1 MIRVALGLWLLL
13 ATAAFALDPAE
24 MLPDPAQEERA
35 RALDHALR
43 CVVCQS
49 ESVASSNAPWAVE
62 ARRVVR
68 QQVAAGQDD
77 AAILDFFVER
87 YGEFVLM
94 TPRTEGANWLLWAAA
109 PAMFL
114 LALGLGWGYLRGR
127 TRAPARAEQRLSP
140 EEAARLR
147 EIMDE

>member
-1 MIRVALGLWLLL
+1 MIRWAVAVWLLL
-13 ATAAFALDPAE
+13 ATAALALDPTE
-24 MLPDPAQEERA
+24 MLPDPAEEARA

-49 ESVASSNAPWAVE
+49 ETVASSNAPWAIE

-68 QQVAAGQDD
+68 QQVAAGQTD

-109 PAMFL
+109 PLMFVA
-114 LALGLGWGYLRGR
+114 ALGVGLGYVRGR
-127 TRAPARAEQRLSP
+127 SRALVRAEEGLSP
-140 EEAARLR
+140 EEARRLR

>member
-1 MIRVALGLWLLL
+1 MIRWALVVWFAL
-13 ATAAFALDPAE
+13 ATTALALDPKE
-24 MLPDPAQEERA
+24 MLPDPADEERA

-49 ESVASSNAPWAVE
+49 ESVASSNAPWAIE

-94 TPRTEGANWLLWAAA
+94 TPRTDGANWLLWAAA

-114 LALGLGWGYLRGR
+114 ISLGLGWAYLRGR
-127 TRAPARAEQRLSP
+127 TRAPARAEQGLSP
-140 EEAARLR
+140 EEARRLR